1 MTANSSLTLDQRMRW
16 LLLSFCPSSLL
27 LGVTSYITTDIAAV
41 PLLWVIPLAIYL
53 LTFVIVFARKPI
65 LPHRV
70 MVWLQPFVILP
81 LALMFCKFGT
91 AWVLFLF
98 NLLAFFVTAMV
109 CHGELVKSRPA
120 TAHLTEFYLFMS
132 VGGVLGG
139 LFNGLIAPIVFNT
152 VVEYPLALVLA
163 CLLRPHLSAD
173 VPKRYSFW
181 LDFGLPLA
189 MAALIA
195 VIILG
200 LRAIFSFSD
209 ITISIGTLVIL
220 GIAAV
225 FCYSFRYRP
234 VRFGL
239 GIGAIILT
247 SVFVTSEGGTIL
259 HRERNFFGVLQV
271 KRDRVGEGEYNKL
284 IHGTTLHGA
293 QRLDPAYRREPL
305 TYYHRNGPLG
315 QIFAAF
321 SLKNSKR
328 YVATIGLGTGTMAS
342 YAEPGQHWT
351 FYEIDPAVE
360 RIARDPRYFTF
371 LQDCPAE
378 VEVILGDARLSMA
391 NASNHRYD
399 LIVLDA
405 FSSDAIPVHLITREA
420 INLYLTKLAGS
431 GILAFHISNKFLN
444 LKPVLG
450 NLAKDLGLVALVRDM
465 QASETETKAQK
476 HRSIWVV
483 MGRRPVDLGRLAE
496 DDQWKPL
503 TTRPGARIW
512 ADDFSD
518 ILGVVEWN
526 IRSSSS
532 GQTEASRGR

>member
-1 MTANSSLTLDQRMRW
+1 
-16 LLLSFCPSSLL
+16 
-27 LGVTSYITTDIAAV
+27 
-41 PLLWVIPLAIYL
+41 
-53 LTFVIVFARKPI
+53 
-65 LPHRV
+65 
-70 MVWLQPFVILP
+70 
-81 LALMFCKFGT
+81 
-91 AWVLFLF
+91 
-98 NLLAFFVTAMV
+98 
-109 CHGELVKSRPA
+109 
-120 TAHLTEFYLFMS
+120 
-132 VGGVLGG
+132 
-139 LFNGLIAPIVFNT
+139 
-152 VVEYPLALVLA
+152 
-163 CLLRPHLSAD
+163 
-173 VPKRYSFW
+173 
-181 LDFGLPLA
+181 
-189 MAALIA
+189 
-195 VIILG
+195 
-200 LRAIFSFSD
+200 
-209 ITISIGTLVIL
+209 
-220 GIAAV
+220 
-225 FCYSFRYRP
+225 
-234 VRFGL
+234 
-239 GIGAIILT
+239 
-247 SVFVTSEGGTIL
+247 
-259 HRERNFFGVLQV
+259 
-271 KRDRVGEGEYNKL
+271 
-284 IHGTTLHGA
+284 
-293 QRLDPAYRREPL
+293 
-305 TYYHRNGPLG
+305 
-315 QIFAAF
+315 
-321 SLKNSKR
+321 
-328 YVATIGLGTGTMAS
+328 MAS